1 VLDAKHTQVI
11 SMQMKLLKGGNKA
24 LDSQSSSRTPQD
36 GGHDDGE
43 DERAPMIPVQ
53 IDASTPKSSRHPLA
67 SSDTRSE
74 RRKLSTLEMHGWS
87 ALLGVLVSGL
97 VKLYGITLRICVFGI
112 WTWGPE
118 LLFKHVNSNVAGPW
132 YTVAA
137 CTLGGILVGSLGPL
151 LPPGYGVG
159 VWVMHAADGGNA
171 KFPGLACLVPVSIL
185 SLITA
190 AAGFSVGPE
199 APMVCVGG
207 VVGARLA
214 SKLPRCSNGQVKVLS
229 VAGASA
235 ALSAFLN
242 MPLAGCFFALELL
255 EPTSSLGVGAAG
267 SLSPSAVASVAAVV
281 SLAMMSTTLGAVSVV
296 GGDFNY
302 MGGLSGSARNATSWP
317 SFYYAMALVL
327 GAAGGL
333 LSVGLVLV
341 IKGLKR
347 TAAWLES
354 TAPPAPP
361 PAAPSSSHAL
371 SEEPTPQAQQAPAP
385 PHLCA
390 SSACKVAWRPIL
402 VRAAAGLLTG
412 VLGVYWPHTLL
423 WGETRLGPLLAQS
436 SADPAVHPALTTY
449 AWVGLGGATPS
460 PGLEVGQVALAKC
473 AAIAIA
479 AGAGLPGGVIFP
491 TFYAGALLAQAIAI
505 TSPATKAG
513 SAAATAAVVSSSGS
527 WVAASWLP
535 VASVCLMA
543 SLQAATTRTPLA
555 SIMIL
560 SMAADAS
567 SNVGALLPFMVVSA
581 YTGVW
586 TAQLTGTAL
595 FGYPHPTPVASSS
608 CS

>member
-1 VLDAKHTQVI
+1 MLKASPSSG
-11 SMQMKLLKGGNKA
+11 SMQMKTFKGGNTQK
-24 LDSQSSSRTPQD
+24 DSHSSSQIPQD
-36 GGHDDGE
+36 GGNDDGE
-43 DERAPMIPVQ
+43 DERAPMIPVR
-53 IDASTPKSSRHPLA
+53 IDASTHKSSRQPPA
-67 SSDTRSE
+67 SLDARSE
-74 RRKLSTLEMHGWS
+74 RRKLSPLEIHGWS
-87 ALLGVLVSGL
+87 ALLGVLISGL
-97 VKLYGITLRICVFGI
+97 VKLYGITLRICVYAI

-118 LLFKHVNSNVAGPW
+118 QLFAHVNSSVTGPS

-159 VWVMHAADGGNA
+159 VWVMHAADGGSAN
-171 KFPGLACLVPVSIL
+171 FPGLACLVPVCIL

-214 SKLPRCSNGQVKVLS
+214 AKLPRCSSTQVKVLS
-229 VAGASA
+229 IAGASA

-255 EPTSSLGVGAAG
+255 DPTSSLGVGGAD
-267 SLSPSAVASVAAVV
+267 SLSPSAVASVAAVI
-281 SLAMMSTTLGAVSVV
+281 SLAMMSTTVGAASVV

-302 MGGLSGSARNATSWP
+302 MGGLTGPASEATTWP
-317 SFYYAMALVL
+317 SFYYAMALML
-327 GAAGGL
+327 GATGGF
-333 LSVGLVLV
+333 LSVALVLV
-341 IKGLKR
+341 IKALKR

-354 TAPPAPP
+354 PATPAPP
-361 PAAPSSSHAL
+361 PAAPTGSHGSSDEPIPKVEQASSS
-371 SEEPTPQAQQAPAP
+371 

-390 SSACKVAWRPIL
+390 SSTCKVAWRPVA
-402 VRAAAGLLTG
+402 VRAMAGFLTG
-412 VLGVYWPHTLL
+412 VLGVFWPHTLL
-423 WGETRLGPLLAQS
+423 WGETRLGTLLAQS
-436 SADPAVHPALTTY
+436 AADTAVHPALTSY
-449 AWVGLGGATPS
+449 AWVGLGGAAPS

-491 TFYAGALLAQAIAI
+491 TFYAGALVAQAIAI

-513 SAAATAAVVSSSGS
+513 SAAAVAAAVSSSSG

-543 SLQAATTRTPLA
+543 SIQAATTRTPLA

-560 SMAADAS
+560 SMAADFS

-586 TAQLTGTAL
+586 VAQLTGTAL
-595 FGYPHPTPVASSS
+595 FGYPQPSQAIPSSN
-608 CS
+608 